1 MDGDEALRVAE
12 SRVPDLVI
20 SDILM
25 PTVDGFAFVLRMRE
39 TATLTRTP
47 VIFYT
52 ATYHEREARKLAQQ
66 CGVEEILTKP
76 SEPNTILARVNA
88 VLASAGTIA
97 TLAPIPAEF
106 TRDHLR
112 LISSPLAAKIEQF
125 ESSEQRMAAIV
136 EIVHQIAAERDPCVL
151 LNKVCAAARDV
162 TLAQQA
168 AIGVV
173 RDDLSGL
180 RWLVTSG
187 VDEEAAA
194 KRTWPALDAPVIA
207 PVIHERRAVRFVNP
221 EGRPEAVGF
230 PSNHSQIFSCLVV
243 PIATSHQF
251 YGYLGLYNKLGA
263 NEFTGTDEEVALT
276 LATHAA
282 IVYENAL
289 LYDDLRNHASALE
302 LEIAD
307 CRRADVVLRENEAR
321 TDVALR
327 ENEARTTF
335 ALAAARMGIWE
346 AELASGR
353 LTWSETLAAIFGLA
367 LEHAPRTIDEFYE
380 VIHADDRA
388 LVREGFE
395 RAIQCGDFAAEFR
408 AVWPDGTLHWIAGRA
423 RALYDHSGN
432 RMRMIGV
439 GTDIGERKLLE
450 EQLRQAQKMEAVG
463 QLAGGVAHDF
473 NNLLTAIRGY
483 ADLVWGTLSD
493 DDSRRAD
500 VSEIVKASDRA
511 AGLTCQLLA
520 FSHKQVLQPTLVG
533 LNGLITDTSSM
544 LRRLIGEDVE
554 LITNLAAELTLVRA
568 DAGQLEQILM
578 NLVVNARD
586 AMPSGGRLS
595 IETANVILDDSY
607 AMSHATVRPGPYVML
622 AVTDSGIGM
631 DERTRSRIFEPF
643 FTTKEPGH
651 GTGLGLATVY

>member
-1 MDGDEALRVAE
+1 
-12 SRVPDLVI
+12 
-20 SDILM
+20 
-25 PTVDGFAFVLRMRE
+25 
-39 TATLTRTP
+39 
-47 VIFYT
+47 
-52 ATYHEREARKLAQQ
+52 
-66 CGVEEILTKP
+66 
-76 SEPNTILARVNA
+76 
-88 VLASAGTIA
+88 
-97 TLAPIPAEF
+97 
-106 TRDHLR
+106 
-112 LISSPLAAKIEQF
+112 
-125 ESSEQRMAAIV
+125 MAAIV

-151 LNKVCAAARDV
+151 LNKVRAAARDV

-321 TDVALR
+321 TDVALP

-367 LEHAPRTIDEFYE
+367 PEQAPRTIDEFYE

-395 RAIQCGDFAAEFR
+395 RAIQCGDFAAEFL

-423 RALYDHSGN
+423 RYT
-432 RMRMIGV
+432 I
-439 GTDIGERKLLE
+439 I
-450 EQLRQAQKMEAVG
+450 
-463 QLAGGVAHDF
+463 
-473 NNLLTAIRGY
+473 
-483 ADLVWGTLSD
+483 
-493 DDSRRAD
+493 
-500 VSEIVKASDRA
+500 
-511 AGLTCQLLA
+511 
-520 FSHKQVLQPTLVG
+520 
-533 LNGLITDTSSM
+533 
-544 LRRLIGEDVE
+544 
-554 LITNLAAELTLVRA
+554 
-568 DAGQLEQILM
+568 
-578 NLVVNARD
+578 
-586 AMPSGGRLS
+586 
-595 IETANVILDDSY
+595 
-607 AMSHATVRPGPYVML
+607 
-622 AVTDSGIGM
+622 
-631 DERTRSRIFEPF
+631 
-643 FTTKEPGH
+643 
-651 GTGLGLATVY
+651 LATARG